1 MICKYCKK
9 DFNEIEAFNAEMSN
23 YFENILGINN
33 YRCYNSIPD
42 DVEEVQCTCGAYN
55 KIKED

>member
-9 DFNEIEAFNAEMSN
+9 DFNE
-23 YFENILGINN
+23 
-33 YRCYNSIPD
+33 IPD